1 MKMKNA
7 IGLAVL
13 FLFPSLAPA
22 ADGDLP
28 AAIAVGDR
36 VRASEPG
43 GERLTARVVEI
54 LPGALLVRT
63 TPKAPPRRLDL
74 SRLDRLE
81 VSQGRHGHATAGAVA
96 GFVPGFLYG
105 ALVGA
110 YLGCYE
116 SDGGCTPLL
125 GAAVGGAIVGTVTG
139 AFGALVGWAV
149 RTERWQPLHLPG
161 APSVRLLPSVTPVRG
176 GMAAGLTLR
185 F

>member
-1 MKMKNA
+1 MRMKNA

-13 FLFPSLAPA
+13 FLCPSLAPA

-36 VRASEPG
+36 VRASETG

-110 YLGCYE
+110 YVSCSEYDSGCK
-116 SDGGCTPLL
+116 PLL
-125 GAAVGGAIVGTVTG
+125 GAVVGGAIVGTVTG

-161 APSVRLLPSVTPVRG
+161 APSVRLVPSVAPVRG
-176 GMAAGLTLR
+176 GVAAGLTLR